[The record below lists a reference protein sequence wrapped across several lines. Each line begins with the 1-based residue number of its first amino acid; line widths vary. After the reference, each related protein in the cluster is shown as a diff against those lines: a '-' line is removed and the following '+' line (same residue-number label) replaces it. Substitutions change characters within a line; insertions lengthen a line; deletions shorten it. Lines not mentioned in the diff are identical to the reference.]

1 MHVLEDICLRV
12 RSILKI
18 FEGKN
23 KKGLFPVSTVHTRDL
38 HSLGQFIQEGNPIIF
53 ETFIKILNTKDF
65 YVNNKNLDDINSVVL
80 DSVLKAHHS
89 GGVPCNVIT
98 MDEVNEKNIGML
110 CAFFMISA
118 AFSGYLFD
126 VEPFDQPGV
135 EIYKKFVRDNL
146 ASLE

>member
-1 MHVLEDICLRV
+1 M
-12 RSILKI
+12 
-18 FEGKN
+18 
-23 KKGLFPVSTVHTRDL
+23 
-38 HSLGQFIQEGNPIIF
+38 
-53 ETFIKILNTKDF
+53 
-65 YVNNKNLDDINSVVL
+65 
-80 DSVLKAHHS
+80 
-89 GGVPCNVIT
+89 IT

>member
-1 MHVLEDICLRV
+1 MM
-12 RSILKI
+12 K
-18 FEGKN
+18 GKA
-23 KKGLFPVSTVHTRDL
+23 LD
-38 HSLGQFIQEGNPIIF
+38 
-53 ETFIKILNTKDF
+53 
-65 YVNNKNLDDINSVVL
+65 LDDINSVVL
-80 DSVLKAHHS
+80 DSVLKAHYS
-89 GGVPCNVIT
+89 GDVPCNVIT

-110 CAFFMISA
+110 CAFFMTSA